1 MAGIRQKNN
10 RPGRYRISTG
20 KSAGSARS
28 SHSSRTA
35 ADDERG
41 GLHFGVKGRTV
52 KKTRKNTTIDP
63 AAAQEREETRKA
75 LEARRKRKEQNIR
88 EQKEAAA
95 NRVSYVRKPISRRSL
110 YSLGF
115 LVVAAALGAYGIYG
129 GVTTNGQAALSSAA
143 FGLCSILFDIS
154 SLWYGIISFLEE
166 EKNHIIA
173 RITVIL
179 SGLMLAGWIITIIMG
194 IRG

>member
-1 MAGIRQKNN
+1 MAGIRQTNN

-28 SHSSRTA
+28 SRSSRTA

-52 KKTRKNTTIDP
+52 EKTRKNTTIDP
-63 AAAQEREETRKA
+63 TAAQERA

-143 FGLCSILFDIS
+143 FGFCSILFDIS

-166 EKNHIIA
+166 EKNHMIA

-179 SGLMLAGWIITIIMG
+179 SGLMLAGWIIIIIMG

>member
-1 MAGIRQKNN
+1 MAGIRQTNN

-28 SHSSRTA
+28 SRSSRIA

-63 AAAQEREETRKA
+63 AAAQEREETRK
-75 LEARRKRKEQNIR
+75 ARRKRKEQNIR

-115 LVVAAALGAYGIYG
+115 LVVAAALGVYGIYG

-143 FGLCSILFDIS
+143 FGFCSILFDIS

-166 EKNHIIA
+166 EKNHMIA

>member
-1 MAGIRQKNN
+1 MAGIRQTNN

-28 SHSSRTA
+28 SRSSRTA
-35 ADDERG
+35 ADERG

-63 AAAQEREETRKA
+63 VAAQEREETRRA

-110 YSLGF
+110 YSRGF

-143 FGLCSILFDIS
+143 FGFCSILFDIS

-166 EKNHIIA
+166 EKNHMIA

>member
-1 MAGIRQKNN
+1 MAGIRQTNN

-28 SHSSRTA
+28 SRSSRTA

-63 AAAQEREETRKA
+63 VAAQEREETRKA

-88 EQKEAAA
+88 EQKEAASCRWWRFEPDWA
-95 NRVSYVRKPISRRSL
+95 DR
-110 YSLGF
+110 
-115 LVVAAALGAYGIYG
+115 
-129 GVTTNGQAALSSAA
+129 
-143 FGLCSILFDIS
+143 
-154 SLWYGIISFLEE
+154 
-166 EKNHIIA
+166 
-173 RITVIL
+173 TVHH
-179 SGLMLAGWIITIIMG
+179 
-194 IRG
+194 

>member
-1 MAGIRQKNN
+1 MAGIRQTNN

-28 SHSSRTA
+28 SRSSRTA

-63 AAAQEREETRKA
+63 VAAQEREETRKA

-95 NRVSYVRKPISRRSL
+95 NRVSYVRNPN
-110 YSLGF
+110 
-115 LVVAAALGAYGIYG
+115 AAEL
-129 GVTTNGQAALSSAA
+129 SAA
-143 FGLCSILFDIS
+143 
-154 SLWYGIISFLEE
+154 
-166 EKNHIIA
+166 
-173 RITVIL
+173 
-179 SGLMLAGWIITIIMG
+179 
-194 IRG
+194 